1 MLFVRC
7 RNAQSAVIS
16 HFHNFSRVNEIFAKK
31 TLDALRSE
39 LKKNPEQVNKVL
51 LVYDLFITL
60 IVSRVSLGTT
70 ILNSLQHG

>member
-51 LVYDLFITL
+51 LVYDNY
-60 IVSRVSLGTT
+60 GTCG
-70 ILNSLQHG
+70 LYSDNSFKTVGYD